1 MFSVHNF
8 NEWDLSRLVII
19 EAVVIVPT
27 VNGINLP
34 TEMSESEDYCR
45 FQTII
50 DKEPKSRSVKNNT
63 LLATRLKF
71 QIKTFDMIR
80 GSVPDNNDNRTVGIL
95 EGNSL

>member
-19 EAVVIVPT
+19 EAVVIVPS

-50 DKEPKSRSVKNNT
+50 DKETMPVESSS
-63 LLATRLKF
+63 A
-71 QIKTFDMIR
+71 DE
-80 GSVPDNNDNRTVGIL
+80 VPWL
-95 EGNSL
+95 

>member
-1 MFSVHNF
+1 MFSVHN
-8 NEWDLSRLVII
+8 LII

-50 DKEPKSRSVKNNT
+50 DKETMPAS
-63 LLATRLKF
+63 
-71 QIKTFDMIR
+71 
-80 GSVPDNNDNRTVGIL
+80 GIFL
-95 EGNSL
+95 GR